1 MKKIIKSL
9 FLVSILLLTPIAFA
23 KEPTLCDR
31 ADMENYGVN
40 KKWKITNR
48 NINNVKTTPCVNA
61 QEKIYDFSGVL
72 TDDEYDK
79 LKQEI
84 DEYIKETKMDLVI
97 VIDDIPYSN
106 DKMNETY
113 AADFYDYND
122 FGIRFQRYSGT
133 LLLRNTYEQ
142 DPYYDIYTFGD
153 AQLFYDYNRL
163 QVILDGIYDDLHS
176 GNYYNGFHEHIEYLD
191 RYYKQGKALNNY
203 KVDENGYLYKVYT
216 YPFVIIFVISTIVTA
231 IVMSI
236 LVKRNKMVL
245 KATEASEYLNKAS
258 TRITN
263 REDRFISTHTTSY
276 TTSSSSGGGGGGG
289 SHHSSSGSSGGGH
302 SSGGGR
308 HG

>member
-1 MKKIIKSL
+1 MKKVLKSL
-9 FLVSILLLTPIAFA
+9 FLLWVLLLTPMVLA

-40 KKWKITNR
+40 KKWKITDI
-48 NINNVKTTPCVNA
+48 NIINVKTTPCVNA
-61 QEKIYDFSGVL
+61 KDKIYDFSGVL
-72 TDDEYDK
+72 TDDEYNK

-84 DEYIKETKMDLVI
+84 GEYIKETKMDLVI

-106 DKMNETY
+106 DSMNEEY

-122 FGIRFQRYSGT
+122 FGIEYDRYSGS

-153 AQLFYDYNRL
+153 AQLYYDYNRL
-163 QVILDGIYDDLHS
+163 QVILDGIYDDLHN
-176 GNYYNGFHEHIEYLD
+176 GKYYDGFHSYIEFLKD
-191 RYYKQGKALNNY
+191 YYKQGKALDNY
-203 KVDENGYLYKVYT
+203 KVDENGYLQKVYR

-236 LVKRNKMVL
+236 LVKKNKMVL
-245 KATEASEYLNKAS
+245 KATEASEYLNKTS

-263 REDRFISTHTTSY
+263 RQDQFISTHTSSY

-289 SHHSSSGSSGGGH
+289 HHSSGGSSGGGH